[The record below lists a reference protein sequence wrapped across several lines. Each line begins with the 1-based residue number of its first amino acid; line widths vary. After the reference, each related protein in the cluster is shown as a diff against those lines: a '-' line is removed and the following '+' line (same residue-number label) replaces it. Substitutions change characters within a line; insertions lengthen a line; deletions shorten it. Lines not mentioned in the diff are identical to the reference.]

1 MSAADMNRW
10 QFGYAI
16 SNHTH
21 TLQDHF
27 ALYIMFTHQSKDT
40 ETWHN
45 YLQGN
50 LSVKD
55 PSVGRLLWDLPPSPP
70 APSGIRL
77 VLRVDNHHWKQQIIK
92 HPVAIYNHGS
102 SSFLRSNNRPE
113 NDPFSHETM
122 KPTFK
127 GFDISGTGDS
137 LILISPTS

>member
-27 ALYIMFTHQSKDT
+27 ALYIMFTYQSKDT
-40 ETWHN
+40 ETWYN

-55 PSVGRLLWDLPPSPP
+55 PQCWSVTGIWLQAPLPRQV
-70 APSGIRL
+70 SGWFL
-77 VLRVDNHHWKQQIIK
+77 GLII
-92 HPVAIYNHGS
+92 IIE
-102 SSFLRSNNRPE
+102 SN
-113 NDPFSHETM
+113 
-122 KPTFK
+122 K
-127 GFDISGTGDS
+127 
-137 LILISPTS
+137 